1 MKLAA
6 AAILLAATG
15 YLILTA
21 RAWWPLRLSTEPFWR
36 DALDVEPV

>member
-15 YLILTA
+15 YLIVVS
-21 RAWWPLRLSTEPFWR
+21 RAWWPLRVSRSAFWR
-36 DALDVEPV
+36 DALPVEVV